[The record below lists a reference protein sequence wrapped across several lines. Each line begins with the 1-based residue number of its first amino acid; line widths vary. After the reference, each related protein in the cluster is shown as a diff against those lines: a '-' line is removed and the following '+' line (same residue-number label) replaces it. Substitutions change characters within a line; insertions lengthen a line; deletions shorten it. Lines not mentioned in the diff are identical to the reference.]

1 MKSFYIVCICLFL
14 SSSFSFAKG
23 IERREISKPE
33 INQQQNFDIQKESKS
48 VKSDL
53 CISGQK
59 LLIGDNFSKKAQES
73 SNKILGLV
81 VLASKINYDTKN
93 LSSLAQDLQNISYQL
108 SEDCVL
114 SDFHK
119 HREQMRATLNLLKIE
134 ISSLKKHIAN
144 LRNR

>member
-1 MKSFYIVCICLFL
+1 
-14 SSSFSFAKG
+14 
-23 IERREISKPE
+23 
-33 INQQQNFDIQKESKS
+33 
-48 VKSDL
+48 
-53 CISGQK
+53 
-59 LLIGDNFSKKAQES
+59 
-73 SNKILGLV
+73 
-81 VLASKINYDTKN
+81 LASKINYDTKN